1 MHVEQAVDK
10 NKKTFSNYLRGI
22 FKGLLDT
29 VAAFLNRLGLTPN
42 AVTLIGF
49 LGNLAAAVV
58 IATGHIQLGGLIIL
72 LAVPLDVLDGAM
84 ARLRGVVSPF
94 GAFYDSVVD
103 RYCELVTFG
112 GLIVYFIQ
120 QGDWLSCLVAYLA
133 AVGSV
138 MVSYSRARAL
148 SLGCDVQIGLLSRL
162 ERYIVLIPALV
173 FNLPVIGVWIIAVLA
188 NFTALQRILY
198 VNKAINKQSNP

>member
-1 MHVEQAVDK
+1 VEQTVDK

-22 FKGLLDT
+22 FKGLLDS

-49 LGNLAAAVV
+49 LGNLIGAVV
-58 IATGHIQLGGLIIL
+58 IATGRVSLGGIIIL
-72 LAVPLDVLDGAM
+72 IAVPLDVVDGAM
-84 ARLRGVVSPF
+84 ARLRGKVTPF
-94 GAFYDSVVD
+94 GAFFDSVMD

-120 QGDWLSCLVAYLA
+120 QGDWLSCLIAYLA
-133 AVGSV
+133 AAGSV
-138 MVSYSRARAL
+138 MVSYTRARAL

-162 ERYIVLIPALV
+162 ERYIILIPALV

-188 NFTALQRILY
+188 NFTAIQRILY
-198 VNKAINKQSNP
+198 VNKAINNQDNSE